1 LAFTTESTI
10 RFIDHDALTMRF
22 QSNMFRVFF
31 IRALTTALFTCLLS
45 FSAPVLAQQ
54 ALRLER
60 IQVVGLKRL
69 TTDQVIALSGLQ
81 TGQMIDGSALDAAS
95 AKLLQSGLFRR
106 LSYRVRSANN
116 AATVTFEVEE
126 SAVNL
131 PVVFENFVWFT
142 DEELADAIRKDVP
155 YFNGSAPANGDT
167 TDKIAA
173 SLQRLIASR
182 NINGTVEYLPYVSR
196 DKQELVFAVKG
207 AHVPVCSLRFPGASA
222 VSEPDLVQASRELL
236 NAEYSRK
243 DVATFAPIKLLPLYR
258 RIGKLRAEFQTPTV
272 VLQSSAGCAGGV
284 AVTIPVAEGATYRW
298 AKSIWDGNDKLG
310 VEELATA
317 LGMNPGD
324 LADGIKIDQG
334 VKNVARAYARRGHLT
349 ASVRES
355 IEYDD
360 AASLVTY
367 RFTISEGP
375 RYFMGNL
382 IISGLAPA
390 DADSLKS
397 KWTLGTNAVFDESYL
412 EEFRRTSLREFM
424 VAYGQRL
431 RNGPRLGVSVE
442 TRPDAQKL
450 SVDVLITIK

>member
-1 LAFTTESTI
+1 
-10 RFIDHDALTMRF
+10 M
-22 QSNMFRVFF
+22 
-31 IRALTTALFTCLLS
+31 RALIAALFISVLS
-45 FSAPVLAQQ
+45 FAASVAAQQ
-54 ALRLER
+54 AMRLER

-69 TTDQVIALSGLQ
+69 TTDQVIELSGLK
-81 TGQMIDGSALDAAS
+81 TGQAIDVGALDAAS

-106 LSYRVRSANN
+106 LGYRVRSANG
-116 AATVTFEVEE
+116 AATVTFDVEE
-126 SAVNL
+126 SAVSL
-131 PVVFENFVWFT
+131 PVVFENFVWFS
-142 DEELADAIRKDVP
+142 DEELAEAIRKDVP

-182 NINGTVEYLPYVSR
+182 NINGTIEYLPYVSK

-207 AHVPVCSLRFPGASA
+207 AHVPVCSLHFPGAAA
-222 VSEPDLVQASRELL
+222 VSEADLVKASRELL

-258 RIGKLRAEFQTPTV
+258 RIGHLRAEFQTPTV
-272 VLQSSAGCAGGV
+272 TLQSSAGCAGGV
-284 AVTIPVAEGATYRW
+284 AVTIPVEEGATYRW
-298 AKSIWDGNDKLG
+298 AKSIWDGNEKLG
-310 VEELATA
+310 IEELATA

-334 VKNVARAYARRGHLT
+334 LKNVAKAYASRGHLS

-367 RFTISEGP
+367 RFKISEGP

-382 IISGLAPA
+382 IISGLPAA
-390 DADSLKS
+390 DADILKS
-397 KWTLGTNAVFDESYL
+397 KWTLGTNAVFDESYID
-412 EEFRRTSLREFM
+412 EFRRTSLREFM
-424 VAYGQRL
+424 TAYAQRS
-431 RNGPRLGVSVE
+431 RNGPRLNVSVE